1 MLALQ
6 TKQKISNLVRI
17 PLRFLGS
24 PRINRCASILNVNPL
39 LSESQILADWPFF
52 WAQYSTLI
60 SDDLHIEL
68 RNSFPDISL
77 FEKHVGLERGPADAP
92 QRPHDRYYLALNWG
106 PYSDGNKTNKRTGIV
121 KTKALSDSWRV
132 FIRSLESNAYQEAI
146 ARILGTSRYKMR
158 FAWHMGFSGAEI
170 CPHVDA
176 PTKLGT
182 HIFYFNRSDDWD
194 RSWGGETV
202 MLKGLKKPIGNPEFS
217 DFADSYNVQNIGN
230 KSLLWKNSNESWH
243 GVKPLDAPQNMFR
256 RIFTVVF
263 DLR

>member
-6 TKQKISNLVRI
+6 TKEKISKLATL
-17 PLRFLGS
+17 PFRFIGS
-24 PRINRCASILNVNPL
+24 PRIDHASAFNVNPL
-39 LSESQILADWPFF
+39 LSQSEDSNSWPFF
-52 WAQYSTLI
+52 WAEYSNLI

-68 RNSFPDISL
+68 RNEFPDITL

-106 PYSDGNKTNKRTGIV
+106 PYSSSNKTQRGAGII
-121 KTKALSDSWRV
+121 KTKALSKSWRSFV
-132 FIRSLESNAYQEAI
+132 RSLEGGAYRKAI
-146 ARILGTSRYKMR
+146 ARILGTSRFKMR

-176 PTKLGT
+176 PSKLGT

-202 MLKGLKKPIGNPEFS
+202 MLKGLKKPVGNPEFS
-217 DFADSYNVQNIGN
+217 DFSDFYNVQNIGN
-230 KSLLWKNSNESWH
+230 KSVLWKNSNVSWH
-243 GVKPLDAPQNMFR
+243 GVKPLDAPPEMYR
-256 RIFTVVF
+256 KIFTVVF
-263 DLR
+263 DSR